1 MTVLASGKMPEAQSS
16 DDDLVRRACAG
27 EVSAFE
33 QLVRCHAAMAIGVAF
48 RITRDQGLAEDAAQE
63 AFLKAFRALPAYREQ
78 QSFAGWLRTITIRC
92 ALDTVRRRRPEVT
105 IGRKEEQKV
114 LVDNRFEKRQEDYSR
129 LQHALSQLPA
139 LDREI
144 VLALKADGQSV
155 AEVAQELAMTK
166 TGIRVRAHRALKKLR
181 RILMEDYEKLP

>member
-1 MTVLASGKMPEAQSS
+1 MTVLASGTVPEAQSS

-27 EVSAFE
+27 EVRAFE
-33 QLVRCHAAMAIGVAF
+33 QLVRRHAATAIGAAF

-92 ALDTVRRRRPEVT
+92 ALDTVRLRRPEVT

-166 TGIRVRAHRALKKLR
+166 TGIRVRAHRAIRKLR
-181 RILMEDYEKLP
+181 KILMEDL

>member
-27 EVSAFE
+27 EVWAFE
-33 QLVRCHAAMAIGVAF
+33 QLVRCHAAMAIGAAF
-48 RITRDQGLAEDAAQE
+48 RITRDEGLAEDAAQE

-78 QSFAGWLRTITIRC
+78 QSFAGWLRTITVRC
-92 ALDTVRRRRPEVT
+92 ALDTVRRRRAEVT

-114 LVDNRFEKRQEDYSR
+114 LVDDRFEKRQEDYSR
-129 LQHALSQLPA
+129 LHHALSRLPA

-144 VLALKADGQSV
+144 VLALKADGRSV

-181 RILMEDYEKLP
+181 RILMEDL

>member
-33 QLVRCHAAMAIGVAF
+33 QLVRCHAAMAIGAAF

-78 QSFAGWLRTITIRC
+78 QSFTGWLRTITVRC
-92 ALDTVRRRRPEVT
+92 ALDTVRRRRPEVR
-105 IGRKEEQKV
+105 IERKEEQKF
-114 LVDNRFEKRQEDYSR
+114 LVDDRFEKRQEDYSR
-129 LQHALSQLPA
+129 LRQALSQLPA
-139 LDREI
+139 RDREI
-144 VLALKADGQSV
+144 ILALKADGQSV
-155 AEVAQELAMTK
+155 AEVAQGLAMTK
-166 TGIRVRAHRALKKLR
+166 TGVRVRAHRALKKLR
-181 RILMEDYEKLP
+181 RILMENL

>member
-1 MTVLASGKMPEAQSS
+1 VTDTIIPAESS

-78 QSFAGWLRTITIRC
+78 QSFAGWLRTITVRC
-92 ALDTVRRRRPEVT
+92 ALDTVRRRRRPEVT

-114 LVDNRFEKRQEDYSR
+114 LV
-129 LQHALSQLPA
+129 
-139 LDREI
+139 
-144 VLALKADGQSV
+144 V
-155 AEVAQELAMTK
+155 
-166 TGIRVRAHRALKKLR
+166 
-181 RILMEDYEKLP
+181 

>member
-1 MTVLASGKMPEAQSS
+1 MTRSASGKMPEAQSS

-114 LVDNRFEKRQEDYSR
+114 LVDDRFEKRQEDYSR
-129 LQHALSQLPA
+129 LQHALLQLSA

-144 VLALKADGQSV
+144 VLALKADRQSV

-181 RILMEDYEKLP
+181 RILMEDL

>member
-1 MTVLASGKMPEAQSS
+1 MTRSVSGTVPEAQSS

-27 EVSAFE
+27 EVWAFE
-33 QLVRCHAAMAIGVAF
+33 QLVRCHAAMAIGAAF
-48 RITRDQGLAEDAAQE
+48 RITRDRGLAEDAAQE
-63 AFLKAFRALPAYREQ
+63 AFLKAFQALPAYREQ

-92 ALDTVRRRRPEVT
+92 ALDTVRRRRPEVR
-105 IGRKEEQKV
+105 IERKKEQKF

-155 AEVAQELAMTK
+155 AEVAQGLAMTK

-181 RILMEDYEKLP
+181 RILMENL

>member
-1 MTVLASGKMPEAQSS
+1 MTRLASGTMPEAQSS

-27 EVSAFE
+27 EVWAFE
-33 QLVRCHAAMAIGVAF
+33 QLVRRHAAMAIGAAF

-78 QSFAGWLRTITIRC
+78 QSFAGWLRTITVRC
-92 ALDTVRRRRPEVT
+92 ALDTVRRRRPEVK
-105 IGRKEEQKV
+105 IERKEEQKF
-114 LVDNRFEKRQEDYSR
+114 LVDNRSEKRQEDYDR

-181 RILMEDYEKLP
+181 RILMEDL

>member
-1 MTVLASGKMPEAQSS
+1 MEIRKVPDTIIPAESS

-78 QSFAGWLRTITIRC
+78 QSFAGWLRTITVRC
-92 ALDTVRRRRPEVT
+92 ALDTVRRRRRPEVT

-114 LVDNRFEKRQEDYSR
+114 LVDNRFDKRQEDYSR

-144 VLALKADGQSV
+144 VLALKADGRSV
-155 AEVAQELAMTK
+155 AEVAKELSMTK
-166 TGIRVRAHRALKKLR
+166 TGIRVRAHRAIRKLR
-181 RILMEDYEKLP
+181 RILMEDL

>member
-1 MTVLASGKMPEAQSS
+1 MKRLASGKMPEAQSS

-27 EVSAFE
+27 EISAFE
-33 QLVRCHAAMAIGVAF
+33 QLVRRHAAMAIGAAF

-92 ALDTVRRRRPEVT
+92 ALDTIRRRRPEVR
-105 IGRKEEQKV
+105 IERKEEHKV
-114 LVDNRFEKRQEDYSR
+114 LVDNRFEKRQEDNSR
-129 LQHALSQLPA
+129 LQHALSHLSA

-155 AEVAQELAMTK
+155 AEVAQELDDK
-166 TGIRVRAHRALKKLR
+166 NRDPRSRPSRAKEIA
-181 RILMEDYEKLP
+181 

>member
-1 MTVLASGKMPEAQSS
+1 MTGLASGKVLEAKSS

-33 QLVRCHAAMAIGVAF
+33 QLVRCHAAMTIGVAF

-63 AFLKAFRALPAYREQ
+63 AFLKAFRALPAYKAQ
-78 QSFAGWLRTITIRC
+78 QTFAGWLRTITVRC
-92 ALDTVRRRRPEVT
+92 ALDTVRRRRPEVR
-105 IGRKEEQKV
+105 IERKEEQRF
-114 LVDNRFEKRQEDYSR
+114 LVDDRFEKRQEDYSR

-139 LDREI
+139 RDREI

-181 RILMEDYEKLP
+181 RILMEDL

>member
-1 MTVLASGKMPEAQSS
+1 MTGLASGKMPEAQSS

-27 EVSAFE
+27 EVLAFE
-33 QLVRCHAAMAIGVAF
+33 QLVRRHAAVVIGAAY
-48 RITRDQGLAEDAAQE
+48 RITRDHGLAEDVAQE

-78 QSFAGWLRTITIRC
+78 QSFGGWLRTITVRC
-92 ALDTVRRRRPEVT
+92 ALDTVQRRRPEVT
-105 IGRKEEQKV
+105 IEGKKEQKF
-114 LVDNRFEKRQEDYSR
+114 LVDNRFEKREEDYSR
-129 LQHALSQLPA
+129 LQHALAQLPA

-181 RILMEDYEKLP
+181 KILMEDL

>member
-1 MTVLASGKMPEAQSS
+1 MNRLASGKMPGAKSS
-16 DDDLVRRACAG
+16 DDDLVRCACAG
-27 EVSAFE
+27 EISAFE

-63 AFLKAFRALPAYREQ
+63 AFLKAFRALPAYQEL

-129 LQHALSQLPA
+129 LRHALSQLPA

-181 RILMEDYEKLP
+181 RILMEDL

>member
-1 MTVLASGKMPEAQSS
+1 MIRLASGRMPEADSS

-33 QLVRCHAAMAIGVAF
+33 QLIRRHAAMAIGAAF
-48 RITRDQGLAEDAAQE
+48 RITRDQGLAEDSAQE
-63 AFLKAFRALPAYREQ
+63 AFLKTFRALPAYREQ

-92 ALDTVRRRRPEVT
+92 ALDTVRRRRPEVAIEGKT
-105 IGRKEEQKV
+105 PQKF
-114 LVDNRFEKRQEDYSR
+114 LTDNRLEKRQEDYNR
-129 LQHALSQLPA
+129 LHHALSQLPA

-144 VLALKADGQSV
+144 VLALKADGQNV
-155 AEVAQELAMTK
+155 AEVARKLGRTK

-181 RILMEDYEKLP
+181 KILLEDL

>member
-1 MTVLASGKMPEAQSS
+1 MT
-16 DDDLVRRACAG
+16 
-27 EVSAFE
+27 
-33 QLVRCHAAMAIGVAF
+33 IGVAF

-78 QSFAGWLRTITIRC
+78 QSFAGLLRTITVRC
-92 ALDTVRRRRPEVT
+92 ALDMVRRRRPEVR
-105 IGRKEEQKV
+105 IERKEEQKV
-114 LVDNRFEKRQEDYSR
+114 LGDNRFEKRQEDYSR

-155 AEVAQELAMTK
+155 AEVAQGLAMTK

-181 RILMEDYEKLP
+181 RILMEDL

>member
-1 MTVLASGKMPEAQSS
+1 MTGLASEKVLKAQSS

-92 ALDTVRRRRPEVT
+92 ALDTVRRRRPEVK
-105 IGRKEEQKV
+105 IERKEEQKF
-114 LVDNRFEKRQEDYSR
+114 LVDNRFEKRQEDYNR

-155 AEVAQELAMTK
+155 AEVAQGLAMTK
-166 TGIRVRAHRALKKLR
+166 TGVRVRAHRAIRKLR
-181 RILMEDYEKLP
+181 RILMEDL

>member
-1 MTVLASGKMPEAQSS
+1 MTRPASGRMPEAKLS
-16 DDDLVRRACAG
+16 DGDLVRRACAG
-27 EVSAFE
+27 EVSAYE
-33 QLVRCHAAMAIGVAF
+33 QLVRRHAAMAIGAAL

-63 AFLKAFRALPAYREQ
+63 AFWKAFDALPAYKEQ
-78 QSFAGWLRTITIRC
+78 QTFVRWLRTITVRC
-92 ALDTVRRRRPEVT
+92 ALDLVRRCRPEVA
-105 IGRKEEQKV
+105 IDEKKQQKFMM
-114 LVDNRFEKRQEDYSR
+114 DNRSEKRYEDRSR

-155 AEVAQELAMTK
+155 AEVAEGLAMTK

-181 RILMEDYEKLP
+181 KTLMEDL